1 MQVQDRPG
9 TPRNARRR
17 VAACAVFLAL
27 VLAAALA
34 PAADAAAPASAAPTA
49 QATRYVSEAGV
60 TAHRAAVVNAAAVK
74 AQVPSTANPLP
85 GLDPAG
91 DPANLSVLVNKSR
104 PLNPATYAPADLVN
118 ARGSGQYLRAEAAA
132 WLNGLFQG
140 AADAGTG
147 GLAVVS
153 GYRSYAQQQQV
164 YSSYVNLYGQAQ
176 ADLISARPGYSE
188 HQTGLAVDVGNA
200 NGSCG
205 LSTCFGDTAAGMWV
219 AANAYKYGFIVRYPN
234 GYTNITGYSYEP
246 WHLRYVGVDLATD
259 MKRRGFATLEQ
270 YFSGN
275 PSVHASITSG
285 ADLVAADAAGRLLRY
300 PALPS
305 GGYGVPVQIGSN
317 WTGLKQAFV
326 VDWDSDGVY
335 DLLAQWNNGTLGL
348 FKGWPGGAFSTQI
361 VVGTGDWDAMTI
373 TLGKW
378 SNDQGYPGVVGYFPD
393 GGLRYY
399 PNTSGRALTYR
410 VDIGTGW
417 AGLGLTMADWDADG
431 ANDILA
437 TTSSGL
443 LLSYPGNGVGGF
455 KGQPSIIGSGWG
467 TMKALVPGF
476 GLSGPG
482 TRSITAQTV
491 DGYLVD
497 YGLGLG
503 VWGPQRQVGN
513 GWGSMKL
520 FK

>member
-1 MQVQDRPG
+1 MRVQDQAG
-9 TPRNARRR
+9 TPKNGRRR
-17 VAACAVFLAL
+17 LAACAAFLAT
-27 VLAAALA
+27 VLAGGLA
-34 PAADAAAPASAAPTA
+34 AAAPATAGNPTAAPATSTTA
-49 QATRYVSEAGV
+49 ASPAKAT
-60 TAHRAAVVNAAAVK
+60 AAVVNAL
-74 AQVPSTANPLP
+74 VPSAANPLP
-85 GLDPAG
+85 ALDPVG
-91 DPANLSVLVNKSR
+91 DPANQSVLVNKAR
-104 PLNPATYAPADLVN
+104 PLNPVTYAPGDLVN
-118 ARGSGQYLRAEAAA
+118 ARGSGQYLRAQAAA

-164 YSSYVNLYGQAQ
+164 YASYVSLYGQAQ

-219 AANAYKYGFIVRYPN
+219 AANAYKYGFIIRYPN

-270 YFSGN
+270 YFAGN
-275 PSVHASITSG
+275 PAIYSSITSG
-285 ADLVAADAAGRLLRY
+285 ADLVAADGAGRLLRY
-300 PALPS
+300 PALAS
-305 GGYGVPVQIGSN
+305 GGYGAPVQIGSN

-373 TLGKW
+373 TVGKW
-378 SNDQGYPGVVGYFPD
+378 SGNQGYPGVVGYFPD

-417 AGLGLTMADWDADG
+417 AGMGLTMADWDADG

-437 TTSSGL
+437 TTTSGV

-455 KGQPSIIGSGWG
+455 KGLPSSIGSGWG
-467 TMKALVPGF
+467 TMKALVPSF

-497 YGLGLG
+497 YGLGSG
-503 VWGPQRQVGN
+503 VWGAQRQVGIGWN
-513 GWGSMKL
+513 GMKL

>member
-1 MQVQDRPG
+1 MRVYNGRVSMG
-9 TPRNARRR
+9 NVRRR
-17 VAACAVFLAL
+17 LAACAAFLSLAVVGGA
-27 VLAAALA
+27 VL
-34 PAADAAAPASAAPTA
+34 AAPASAVD
-49 QATRYVSEAGV
+49 TRV
-60 TAHRAAVVNAAAVK
+60 AAAVP
-74 AQVPSTANPLP
+74 AAANPLP
-85 GLDPAG
+85 GVDPLGDPAG
-91 DPANLSVLVNKSR
+91 LSVLVNKSR
-104 PLNPATYAPADLVN
+104 PLNPASYAPGDLVN

-153 GYRSYAQQQQV
+153 GYRSYAQQQQL
-164 YSSYVNLYGQAQ
+164 YAYYVSIYGQAQ

-205 LSTCFGDTAAGMWV
+205 LSTCFGDTAAGIWV

-234 GYTNITGYSYEP
+234 GYTGTTGYSYEP

-259 MKRRGFATLEQ
+259 MKRRGIPTMEHYFA
-270 YFSGN
+270 GN
-275 PSVHASITSG
+275 PSAYASITSG
-285 ADLVAADAAGRLLRY
+285 ADLVAADPNGRLLRY
-300 PALPS
+300 PAQAW
-305 GGYGVPVQIGSN
+305 GGYGAPVQIGSN

-335 DLLAQWNNGTLGL
+335 DILAQWNNGTLGL

-361 VVGTGDWDAMTI
+361 VVGTGDWDKMTI
-373 TLGKW
+373 TVGKW
-378 SNDQGYPGVVGYFPD
+378 SNAQGYPGIVGYFPD

-410 VDIGTGW
+410 VDIGSGW
-417 AGLGLTMADWDADG
+417 AGMGLTMADWDADG

-437 TTSSGL
+437 TNTSGQ
-443 LLSYPGNGVGGF
+443 LLSYRGNGAGGF
-455 KGQPSIIGSGWG
+455 AGLPVTVGSGWG
-467 TMKALVPGF
+467 TMKALVPTF

-491 DGYLVD
+491 DGYLVS

-503 VWGPQRQVGN
+503 AWTTQRQVGN
-513 GWGSMKL
+513 GWSGMKL

>member
-1 MQVQDRPG
+1 MGNV
-9 TPRNARRR
+9 RRR
-17 VAACAVFLAL
+17 LVACAAFLS
-27 VLAAALA
+27 LAVVGGAMV
-34 PAADAAAPASAAPTA
+34 AAPASAAD
-49 QATRYVSEAGV
+49 TRV
-60 TAHRAAVVNAAAVK
+60 AVAVPG
-74 AQVPSTANPLP
+74 AANPLP
-85 GLDPAG
+85 SVDPLGDPAG
-91 DPANLSVLVNKSR
+91 LSVLVNKSR
-104 PLNPATYAPADLVN
+104 PLNPARYAPGDLVN

-153 GYRSYAQQQQV
+153 GYRSYAQQQQL
-164 YSSYVNLYGQAQ
+164 YAYYVSIYGQAQ

-234 GYTNITGYSYEP
+234 GYTGTTGYSYEP
-246 WHLRYVGVDLATD
+246 WHLRYVGVDLAND
-259 MKRRGFATLEQ
+259 MKRRGIPTMEHYFA
-270 YFSGN
+270 GN
-275 PSVHASITSG
+275 PSAYASITSG
-285 ADLVAADAAGRLLRY
+285 ADLVAADPNGRLLRY
-300 PALPS
+300 PAQAW
-305 GGYGVPVQIGSN
+305 GGYGAPVQIGSN

-335 DLLAQWNNGTLGL
+335 DILAQWNNGTLGL

-361 VVGTGDWDAMTI
+361 VVGTGDWDKMTI
-373 TLGKW
+373 TVGKW
-378 SNDQGYPGVVGYFPD
+378 SNAQGHPGIVGYFPD

-410 VDIGTGW
+410 VDIGSGW
-417 AGLGLTMADWDADG
+417 AGMGLTMADWDADG

-437 TTSSGL
+437 TNTSGQ
-443 LLSYPGNGVGGF
+443 LLSYRGNGSGGF
-455 KGQPSIIGSGWG
+455 AGLPATVGSGWG
-467 TMKALVPGF
+467 TMKALVPTF

-491 DGYLVD
+491 DGYLVS
-497 YGLGLG
+497 YGLGIG
-503 VWGPQRQVGN
+503 AWTTQRQVGN
-513 GWGSMKL
+513 GWNGMKL

>member
-1 MQVQDRPG
+1 MGNV
-9 TPRNARRR
+9 RRR
-17 VAACAVFLAL
+17 LAACAAFLSLAVVGGA
-27 VLAAALA
+27 VL
-34 PAADAAAPASAAPTA
+34 AAPASAVD
-49 QATRYVSEAGV
+49 TRV
-60 TAHRAAVVNAAAVK
+60 AAAVP
-74 AQVPSTANPLP
+74 AAANPLP
-85 GLDPAG
+85 GVDPLGDPAG
-91 DPANLSVLVNKSR
+91 LSVLVNKSR
-104 PLNPATYAPADLVN
+104 PLNPASYAPGDLVN

-153 GYRSYAQQQQV
+153 GYRSYAQQQQL
-164 YSSYVNLYGQAQ
+164 YAYYVSIYGQAQ

-205 LSTCFGDTAAGMWV
+205 LSTCFGDTTAGIWV

-234 GYTNITGYSYEP
+234 GYTGTTGYSYEP

-259 MKRRGFATLEQ
+259 MKRRGIPTMEHYFA
-270 YFSGN
+270 GN
-275 PSVHASITSG
+275 PSAYASITSG
-285 ADLVAADAAGRLLRY
+285 ADLVAADPNGRLLRY
-300 PALPS
+300 PAQAW
-305 GGYGVPVQIGSN
+305 GGYGAPVQIGSN

-335 DLLAQWNNGTLGL
+335 DILAQWNNGTLGL

-361 VVGTGDWDAMTI
+361 VVGTGDWDKMTI
-373 TLGKW
+373 TVGKW
-378 SNDQGYPGVVGYFPD
+378 SNAQGYPGIVGYFPD

-410 VDIGTGW
+410 VDIGSGW
-417 AGLGLTMADWDADG
+417 AGMGLTMADWDADG

-437 TTSSGL
+437 TNTSGQ
-443 LLSYPGNGVGGF
+443 LLSYRGNGAGGF
-455 KGQPSIIGSGWG
+455 AGLPVTAGSGWG
-467 TMKALVPGF
+467 TMKALVPTF

-491 DGYLVD
+491 DGYLVS

-503 VWGPQRQVGN
+503 AWTTQRQVGN
-513 GWGSMKL
+513 GWSGMKL

>member
-1 MQVQDRPG
+1 MGNV
-9 TPRNARRR
+9 RRR
-17 VAACAVFLAL
+17 LAACAAFLSLAVVGGA
-27 VLAAALA
+27 VL
-34 PAADAAAPASAAPTA
+34 AAPASAVD
-49 QATRYVSEAGV
+49 TRV
-60 TAHRAAVVNAAAVK
+60 AAAVP
-74 AQVPSTANPLP
+74 AAANPLP
-85 GLDPAG
+85 GVVPLGDPAG
-91 DPANLSVLVNKSR
+91 LSVLVNKSR
-104 PLNPATYAPADLVN
+104 PLNPASYAPGDLVN

-153 GYRSYAQQQQV
+153 GYRSYAQQQQL
-164 YSSYVNLYGQAQ
+164 YAYYVSIYGQAQ

-205 LSTCFGDTAAGMWV
+205 LSTCFGDTAAGIWV

-234 GYTNITGYSYEP
+234 GYTGTTGYSYEP

-259 MKRRGFATLEQ
+259 MKRRGIPTMEHYFA
-270 YFSGN
+270 GN
-275 PSVHASITSG
+275 PSAYASITSG
-285 ADLVAADAAGRLLRY
+285 ADLVAADPNGRLLRY
-300 PALPS
+300 PAQAW
-305 GGYGVPVQIGSN
+305 GGYGAPVQIGSN

-335 DLLAQWNNGTLGL
+335 DILAQWNNGTLGL

-361 VVGTGDWDAMTI
+361 VVGTGDWDKMTI
-373 TLGKW
+373 TVGKW
-378 SNDQGYPGVVGYFPD
+378 SNAQGYPGIVGYFPD

-410 VDIGTGW
+410 VDIGSGW
-417 AGLGLTMADWDADG
+417 AGMGLTMADWDADG

-437 TTSSGL
+437 TNTSGQ
-443 LLSYPGNGVGGF
+443 LLSYRGNGAGGF
-455 KGQPSIIGSGWG
+455 AGLPVTVGSGWG
-467 TMKALVPGF
+467 TMKALVPTF

-491 DGYLVD
+491 DGYLVS

-503 VWGPQRQVGN
+503 AWTTQRQVGN
-513 GWGSMKL
+513 GWSGMKL